1 MRDKSSARS
10 AGWRGRSRRPE
21 ATAISVKSFCDGC
34 SGECGDA
41 DLTTVGRYDP
51 CVFCPDC
58 LAKWRV
64 YEAQERMAHA
74 ETVKQFEALWAALRS
89 DLKAAGLARLPDEG

>member
-1 MRDKSSARS
+1 MA
-10 AGWRGRSRRPE
+10 
-21 ATAISVKSFCDGC
+21 VKSFCDGC

-41 DLTTVGRYDP
+41 ELTTVGRYDP

-64 YEAQERMAHA
+64 YEAQERTLHA
-74 ETVKQFEALWAALRS
+74 EIVKSFEAQRAALRG
-89 DLKAAGLARLPDEG
+89 DLTAAGLARLPDAD

>member
-1 MRDKSSARS
+1 M
-10 AGWRGRSRRPE
+10 G
-21 ATAISVKSFCDGC
+21 VKSFCDGC
-34 SGECGDA
+34 DHACGDA

-51 CVFCPDC
+51 CVFCQDC

-64 YEAQERMAHA
+64 YEAQERTAHA
-74 ETVKQFEALWAALRS
+74 GMVRQFETLRAQLRA